1 MNFLKEAIKKS
12 KNKILVKEID
22 LESLSG
28 VNVLPKLSDSCK
40 TNIHVRPV
48 YLNLAGFYVSLIRFL
63 YLLDNK

>member
-28 VNVLPKLSDSCK
+28 VNVLPKLSDSS
-40 TNIHVRPV
+40 I
-48 YLNLAGFYVSLIRFL
+48 YLVSE
-63 YLLDNK
+63 